1 MRHVEI
7 RAHAPGRSAAQVY
20 ELLSDFDSYPKFAS
34 VVRSVSV
41 VPAGENRVKTDWE
54 VDFRDG
60 ILKWTEEDR
69 FFPDRHAITF
79 KQLEG
84 DVDYFVGE
92 WAVKEQDGGVVISF
106 VADLDLGIPG
116 LGDMLEPIA
125 VQALEENIRNIV
137 AGLLGESVEFLP
149 TAPASTG

>member
-7 RAHAPGRSAAQVY
+7 RARAPGRSADQVY
-20 ELLSDFDSYPKFAS
+20 EVLSDFDAYPKFAS
-34 VVRSVSV
+34 VVRSVRMERT
-41 VPAGENRVKTDWE
+41 GENVVKTDWE

-92 WAVKEQDGGVVISF
+92 WAVEDEDGGCLVSF

-125 VQALEENIRNIV
+125 EQALEENIRNIV
-137 AGLLGESVEFLP
+137 AGLVGEPVEFLP
-149 TAPASTG
+149 AASRTAG